1 MRKLIIALVLTT
13 AVCLT
18 SAAVA
23 FADVGPPPTQAAI
36 QSASTSQAAGAA
48 SSAVQSQPT
57 NTNISVRIL
66 SPGNDGSVSQ
76 SNDANSSANAGN
88 SASTSQS
95 ATQSQPGSGVQS
107 AVQSA
112 GTDQLAAAL
121 SEAKQ
126 YGASNLNVPVRILS
140 PGDGGSV
147 TQSNTVGSTANAGN
161 DARTRQ
167 TSTQSQGSSCG
178 CSGAPGVQSGTQ
190 TADTNQG
197 ALAASKAVQIDPSNT
212 NISVRIL
219 SPGNDGD
226 VTQSNSVTSDA
237 NAGNRASTEQRVSQG
252 KAGESCGC
260 EAAATTPAATQ
271 PDAATQPAAVTQ
283 PDAATQSDATASQ
296 PVSTA
301 GQTDSAVAP
310 SSSPSIGVQAAGQDA
325 STHQAA
331 IAGSSAEQS
340 GASNA
345 NYPVRIGSPGDG
357 GSVDQSNAVTSEA
370 NAGNSAW
377 TGQSAN
383 QTSGGKSCGCNS
395 GIGIQAAAQKAETD
409 QGSLALS
416 KAIQQFGCGCRETSR
431 CGCGD
436 TPRCGCG
443 WDGGSGNTSSPVRI
457 WSPGTDGSLTQSNTA
472 DSSANAGNRAGTR
485 QDATQQAGSG
495 GGLQI
500 QGLGQEAGTG
510 QGSLAG
516 SLAGQGGA
524 SNDAAPARVGSP
536 GGGGS
541 VDQSNDATSAARS
554 GNDGWTSQ
562 TGNQVIGSSPCG
574 CLRLPIQAIGQRAE
588 LDQLGLADSAAFQLF
603 PKNDSSPVR
612 IGSYGD
618 GGSVGQENNDG
629 SQADGGNRGRTNQSA
644 SQLT

>member
-1 MRKLIIALVLTT
+1 MRKLIVALALTT
-13 AVCLT
+13 AVCMS

-23 FADVGPPPTQAAI
+23 FADGGPPPTQAAI

-48 SSAVQSQPT
+48 SGAVQSDPT
-57 NTNISVRIL
+57 NTNISIRIL

-76 SNDANSSANAGN
+76 SNAANSSANAGN

-107 AVQSA
+107 AIQSA

-126 YGASNLNVPVRILS
+126 YGASNTNIPVRILS

-147 TQSNTVGSTANAGN
+147 TQSNAVDSSANAGN

-190 TADTNQG
+190 TANTSQG
-197 ALAASKAVQIDPSNT
+197 ALAASKAVQVDPSNT

-237 NAGNRASTEQRVSQG
+237 NAGNRASTEQRASQG

-260 EAAATTPAATQ
+260 EAAATTP
-271 PDAATQPAAVTQ
+271 AVTQ

-301 GQTDSAVAP
+301 GQADSAAKP
-310 SSSPSIGVQAAGQDA
+310 ASSPSIGVQAAGQDA
-325 STHQAA
+325 ATHQIAA
-331 IAGSSAEQS
+331 AGSSAEQS

-345 NYPVRIGSPGDG
+345 NYPVRIGSPGDD
-357 GSVDQSNAVTSEA
+357 GSVDQSNAVSSKA

-383 QTSGGKSCGCNS
+383 QSSGGKSCGCNS
-395 GIGIQAAAQKAETD
+395 GNRHPGISPEGGDGSGLAGTVEGDPAVRLWLPRDLAVRVWRHPALRLWLGRRLGQHELAGAHLEPGDRREPDAVEHRRFVGERGQPRRDQAGRHAAVWWRQLAAGPGRRP
-409 QGSLALS
+409 GSRHRT
-416 KAIQQFGCGCRETSR
+416 GCGGRFAHRPGQPVERRSA
-431 CGCGD
+431 G
-436 TPRCGCG
+436 P
-443 WDGGSGNTSSPVRI
+443 GGK
-457 WSPGTDGSLTQSNTA
+457 PGRRRFG
-472 DSSANAGNRAGTR
+472 RAVER
-485 QDATQQAGSG
+485 RLVG
-495 GGLQI
+495 GP
-500 QGLGQEAGTG
+500 LGQ
-510 QGSLAG
+510 
-516 SLAGQGGA
+516 
-524 SNDAAPARVGSP
+524 R
-536 GGGGS
+536 
-541 VDQSNDATSAARS
+541 
-554 GNDGWTSQ
+554 
-562 TGNQVIGSSPCG
+562 
-574 CLRLPIQAIGQRAE
+574 RLDVP
-588 LDQLGLADSAAFQLF
+588 DW
-603 PKNDSSPVR
+603 
-612 IGSYGD
+612 
-618 GGSVGQENNDG
+618 
-629 SQADGGNRGRTNQSA
+629 
-644 SQLT
+644 